1 MSNKLKIALG
11 STALLLTGFLIY
23 LKVQANK
30 LLGITYRFQNF
41 RVENAGLS
49 NFRFTTDL
57 VVTNPSDLTFTITDY
72 DLVIEVEKTPVAN
85 IKGNNLNFVVRKNQ
99 SVPLPL
105 DVQFDPRKL
114 AANLLSVLVASITV
128 SSPQGGV
135 KVRTV
140 GTISVKYGI
149 FGLKNLP
156 IDYTYQP

>member
-30 LLGITYRFQNF
+30 LLNITYRFQNF
-41 RVENAGLS
+41 KVVNAGIS
-49 NFRFTTDL
+49 DFRFTTDL

-72 DLVIEVEKTPVAN
+72 DLVIQVEETPVAN
-85 IKGNNLNFVVRKNQ
+85 IKGSNLNFVVRKNQ

-114 AANLLSVLVASITV
+114 AANLLSVFVAAVTV
-128 SSPQGGV
+128 NARKGAV
-135 KVRTV
+135 KVRTI
-140 GTISVKYGI
+140 GTISVKYGV

-156 IDYTYQP
+156 IDYTYEP